1 MKRSVKS
8 FTDINYLNSD
18 TDFKMTPKKS
28 AQKDLQ
34 AIYGSIIYGISDEL
48 GSNNGW
54 CSDLRENLKNEQYL
68 SRALWTAVKIL

>member
-34 AIYGSIIYGISDEL
+34 AIYRSIIYGISDAL